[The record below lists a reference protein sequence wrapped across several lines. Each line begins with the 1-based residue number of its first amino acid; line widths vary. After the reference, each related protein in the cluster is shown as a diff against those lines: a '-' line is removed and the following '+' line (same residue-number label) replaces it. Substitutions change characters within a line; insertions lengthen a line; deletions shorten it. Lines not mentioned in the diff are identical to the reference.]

1 VPITGPDGGFSV
13 DLAAVRSAQQAAAS
27 ASAAAKAQ
35 PRLTG
40 ATPKAIAGNPG
51 WETSHALQACLTA
64 WEERVAQLSAQVKK
78 ISQNLGTTAGNYEA
92 ADKQVVTYLEDSLA
106 GLAPSSAPRP
116 RVGHVTIPGA
126 HFTGIYAERGPH
138 LLPENKE
145 ISNLAKLA
153 NYLVS
158 AGFSRQSA
166 AGIASVVGGESTG
179 NPEVTE
185 IGGGGGVGLI
195 QWTPGSTMTQDG
207 GTFGGNFD
215 HDMDTQSEALIRYAR
230 ANQSE
235 AIARGGVDLPTLARS
250 TDATQAAQWWSAFE
264 GPLVPGSDL
273 DPGLIDSI
281 LKAMPKAGGAGSGSA
296 G

>member
-1 VPITGPDGGFSV
+1 VPITGPSGGFSV
-13 DLAAVRSAQQAAAS
+13 DLEALRSAQQSAAS
-27 ASAAAKAQ
+27 ARVATKAE

-64 WEERVAQLSAQVKK
+64 WKQRIARLSAQVKQ

-92 ADKQVVTYLEDSLA
+92 ADQQVETNLQDSLA
-106 GLAPSSAPRP
+106 GLAPAPPPRP
-116 RVGHVTIPGA
+116 RPGHVTIPAA
-126 HFTGIYAERGPH
+126 HFSGIYAERGPH
-138 LLPENKE
+138 LLPEGKE
-145 ISNLAKLA
+145 VSNLAKLA

-158 AGFSRQSA
+158 AGFTRHSA

-185 IGGGGGVGLI
+185 IGGGGGEGLI
-195 QWTPGSTMTQDG
+195 QWTPGSQLVHDG

-235 AIARGGVDLPTLARS
+235 AIARGGVDLPTLAKT
-250 TDATQAAQWWSAFE
+250 TDATQAAQWWSAYE
-264 GPLVPGSDL
+264 GPLVPDSDL
-273 DPGLIDSI
+273 DPGLINSI
-281 LKAMPKAGGAGSGSA
+281 LAKMPKVGGAGSA